1 MVPIEDLDAGWG
13 RGSIRC
19 AKILCWCMLVLLCM
33 IALLCGDR
41 LIISKFILLN
51 VSRFEA
57 AEARKF
63 SSRSR
68 AGKENFRAIIYNR
81 IVDSFHRRV
90 LINCISCII

>member
-1 MVPIEDLDAGWG
+1 MRDGGEVRFGV
-13 RGSIRC
+13 R
-19 AKILCWCMLVLLCM
+19 KYYVVCWYVLVSLCM

-51 VSRFEA
+51 VSRFKA

-68 AGKENFRAIIYNR
+68 AGKENFRGIIYNR